1 MNEINDDF
9 ISVQAIAQPQNQQ
22 QRQTQQQARRNDPY
36 SSSNFTP
43 QLDTKQGQNLKEQET
58 PDVIYNP
65 EQYRLDDAVELI
77 KNNQKLK
84 EQWEYAESEAYFR
97 PTNIAYLDEK
107 LKKGTITGWD
117 ALAAQKYY
125 GINLA
130 EYGNQK
136 HAIDLKAKINAKVK
150 GLGLTDLN
158 SQLRMHANN
167 DELFNRGIIGS
178 EGNLGFWDHLG
189 RGLWEISAG
198 VISGVSKGEV
208 EWMNTMSDVAT
219 AAARAKSGKGTATQQ
234 MINQARAE
242 LLPRAKSEND
252 FIGSILAS
260 KKTNLVSWATAIRNA
275 QEHGLPVNDEDLEAF
290 ARACESVMDLDE
302 ALKGT
307 WGKKNYANYRQK
319 YSYNYGGKAQP
330 QQNAQP
336 QEQGTYR
343 RVQNTEKPIERW

>member
-22 QRQTQQQARRNDPY
+22 QGQTQQQVGQNDPY
-36 SSSNFTP
+36 LSSNFTP
-43 QLDTKQGQNLKEQET
+43 QLDNNTQQNANSQDEPVNRFNE
-58 PDVIYNP
+58 N
-65 EQYRLDDAVELI
+65 QYKLDDAVELI
-77 KNNQKLK
+77 KNNQRLK
-84 EQWEYAESEAYFR
+84 EQGNVWEYAESEAYFR

-150 GLGLTDLN
+150 GLGLTELN
-158 SQLRMHANN
+158 KELRMYANN
-167 DELFNRGIIGS
+167 DELFNRAIIGS
-178 EGNLGFWDHLG
+178 EDNLGIG
-189 RGLWEISAG
+189 SAVERGLHRVTGGWKDLD
-198 VISGVSKGEV
+198 KGESQWIV
-208 EWMNTMSDVAT
+208 DVSE
-219 AAARAKSGKGTATQQ
+219 AANALARARIGGQRTTDK
-234 MINQARAE
+234 MREQASSDLAIG
-242 LLPRAKSEND
+242 LKSENT
-252 FIGSILAS
+252 FMGNINSA
-260 KKTNLVSWATAIRNA
+260 KKTNLVAWATAIRNA

-307 WGKKNYANYRQK
+307 WDKKNYANYRQK
-319 YSYNYGGKAQP
+319 YNYNYGGKAQP
-330 QQNAQP
+330 Q
-336 QEQGTYR
+336 EQGTYR
-343 RVQNTEKPIERW
+343 KVQNLPTQRD